1 MAIVHPEDLPRAD
14 LERLQGD
21 RLAALA
27 ATLPANRFYATRLA
41 AAGLSAA
48 DLRTPADLSRL
59 PPTTKADLLSDQEAH
74 PPYGTNHGQP
84 LSRYCRLH
92 QTSGTSGRPLR
103 WLDTAASW
111 TALLDT
117 WSAIFRVIGL
127 RPGEDRLFF
136 PFSFGPFLGF
146 WTAFEAATRAG
157 FLCLP
162 GGGLG
167 SSARLRMLADNAAD
181 VVFCTPTYALR
192 LAEVAAAEGF
202 DLRGSSVRAV
212 VVAGEPGGSIP
223 ATRQRIETAW
233 GARLFDHNGMTEVGP
248 VGVECPANPGGVH
261 VLEADHFVEVLDP
274 ATGRPVPP
282 GTPGE
287 LVLTTLSRRDSPLL
301 RYRTS
306 DLVCVDPRPCPCGRH
321 LVRFDGGIRGRADDM
336 IVLRGNNF
344 HPSTLQTI
352 LHRFPEVAEFR
363 IEVDRRAALAEL
375 RIEVEL
381 VDGASADAVVRIE
394 QAVRSELLFRADVR
408 AVAKGTLPRPE
419 MKAQRLVRKNEVG
432 SAAGPAT

>member
-1 MAIVHPEDLPRAD
+1 MAIHPEDLSRAA
-14 LERLQGD
+14 LERLQD
-21 RLAALA
+21 ERLSSLA
-27 ATLPANRFYATRLA
+27 ATLAGNPFQAARLA
-41 AAGLSAA
+41 AARVSAA
-48 DLRTPADLSRL
+48 ELRSRADLLRL
-59 PPTTKADLLSDQEAH
+59 PMTTKAELLADQAAH

-84 LSRYCRLH
+84 LGRFSRLH
-92 QTSGTSGRPLR
+92 QTSGTSGQPLR

-117 WSAIFRVIGL
+117 WASIFRIVGL

-146 WTAFEAATRAG
+146 WSAFEAATRAG

-167 SSARLRMLADNAAD
+167 SSARLRMLADNAVD

-202 DLRGSSVRAV
+202 DLAGSSVRAV
-212 VVAGEPGGSIP
+212 IVAGEPGGSIP

-248 VGVECPANPGGVH
+248 VGIECPANPGGVH

-274 ATGRPVPP
+274 QTGQSVAP
-282 GTPGE
+282 GTQGE
-287 LVLTTLSRRDSPLL
+287 LVLTTLSRRDCPLL

-306 DLVCVDPRPCPCGRH
+306 DLVCVDPRPCACGRS
-321 LVRFDGGIRGRADDM
+321 LVRFDRGVLGRVDDM
-336 IVLRGNNF
+336 IVLRGNNV
-344 HPSTLQTI
+344 HPSALQTI

-375 RIEVEL
+375 RIDVEL
-381 VDGASADAVVRIE
+381 ADGSADDALARIE
-394 QAVRSELLFRADVR
+394 QAIRGELLFRAEVC
-408 AVAKGTLPRPE
+408 AVAPGTLPRPD
-419 MKAQRLVRKNEVG
+419 MKAQRLVRKTDG
-432 SAAGPAT
+432 GRASGQAS